1 MKTGS
6 LIVAACAA
14 FLLAGMCYAAA
25 DQDSAKAEGGYRNI
39 WAKLGFNQTQQN
51 QMKEFFK
58 EGKDK
63 VKANIEAS
71 KDLRQIMKEEFLK
84 PNPDPAILDNYAGQL
99 AKLHEQM
106 IKDRIASLFK
116 AKQFLTPDQ
125 FSKVL
130 DMEDKMAGGFP
141 HGDKQRV
148 HNREKHD

>member
-1 MKTGS
+1 MKAKS
-6 LIVAACAA
+6 FIFAACAA
-14 FLLAGMCYAAA
+14 FLFAGMSYAAA
-25 DQDSAKAEGGYRNI
+25 DQDSVKAERGPQHM
-39 WAKLGFNQTQQN
+39 WAKLGLNQTQQN
-51 QMKEFFK
+51 QMKELFK

-71 KDLRQIMKEEFLK
+71 KDVRLKMKEEFLK
-84 PNPDPAILDNYAGQL
+84 PNPDPAVLDNYAGQL

-130 DMEDKMAGGFP
+130 DMEDKMARGFP
-141 HGDKQRV
+141 HGDKQRMQ
-148 HNREKHD
+148 NREKHD